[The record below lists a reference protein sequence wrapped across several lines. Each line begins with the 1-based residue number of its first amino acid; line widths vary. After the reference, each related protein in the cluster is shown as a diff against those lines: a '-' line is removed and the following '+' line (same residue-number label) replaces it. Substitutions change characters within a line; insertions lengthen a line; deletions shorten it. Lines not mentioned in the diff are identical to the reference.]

1 MLLSMSAPII
11 GDVKRPTPRYLDQ
24 ISFPESEFN
33 AWILPSVEENIIM
46 LPDEI
51 KQLGEVCP
59 VCKRPF
65 PKVEENIE
73 ELESFV
79 DEHDS
84 CYYKEEVEVV

>member
-1 MLLSMSAPII
+1 MKA
-11 GDVKRPTPRYLDQ
+11 
-24 ISFPESEFN
+24 
-33 AWILPSVEENIIM
+33 SVESHKTYDACTWDM

-73 ELESFV
+73 EFV
-79 DEHDS
+79 NNPPYIFMNTQVKFVNKYH
-84 CYYKEEVEVV
+84 